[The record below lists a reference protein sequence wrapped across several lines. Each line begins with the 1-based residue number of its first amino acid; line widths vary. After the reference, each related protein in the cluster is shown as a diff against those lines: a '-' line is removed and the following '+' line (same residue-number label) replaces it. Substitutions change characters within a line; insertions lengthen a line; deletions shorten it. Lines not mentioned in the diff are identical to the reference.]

1 MIDMNMW
8 VSLMI
13 NTRNCPLVTTCNVKK
28 HGILIICSHYLRV
41 FCVMAC
47 HFLSL
52 IDNGYFD

>member
-47 HFLSL
+47 HF
-52 IDNGYFD
+52 F